1 MTTVMD
7 VVDDDVAAPAAKRS
21 KHSPRHDE
29 EAYVPGAIMRVEMHN
44 FMTHRD
50 VVFEPGPRLNVI
62 LGPNGTGKSAFVCA
76 VCIGLGGHPK
86 LLGRAGQLGEFV
98 KRGEDSAYTEIALRG
113 RKVGQPIV
121 VRREFKNRDGGSSVW
136 RLNGVVVKYERVMSE
151 MAGLN
156 MQLNNLCSFLPQ
168 DRVVAFSTLNPQEL
182 LIETEKAIGNAEM
195 FNEHEQLKAM
205 KEAIRDLERSVEQ
218 KKNRMEKLTRDNEAL
233 QRDVDRLQERD
244 DLIKEADAMSSK
256 IPWLQFESQKE
267 QFMLIKNAH
276 EAQKQKVLDIRAE
289 HAKHQPKHAEID
301 AMSKESVAR
310 VSAIIASHNA
320 TKDKIKR
327 CDGKFTKL
335 SGEQDALD
343 RKLAG
348 ERKDA
353 SELKEKI
360 QRRLRMI
367 RENEEELKNVP
378 EVPTDLADRLKD
390 VKDRSNAKNDEMR
403 SVEMKIQD
411 LRAQVRPHQ
420 QAFEGLK
427 DQLRRIDSVR
437 DKKVEQLSKHRHF
450 ARLKEADDWVQSKK
464 QAFHGRVFGPLIAEI
479 EVSDPVHQ
487 NMIEQHLGPHVLGTF
502 IVTDP
507 RDERMVSE
515 QMKKYNINV
524 WMPRQINNFVP
535 GVISSELRNA
545 GVLCTMDNVFKA
557 DPIVKQS
564 LNDTHRICRVHVGDN
579 SLTSSSV
586 NDIFQAGLSDNIYC
600 AKGVYMHRRSRYDRS
615 ASTMSQSEL
624 RPSRLF
630 VSESSTSRQDI
641 VNKLAQAEK
650 KYREVDDEIK
660 ALTQQSVGIRQE
672 LQQITNDRKILNMK
686 AQEPEAKRKKLL
698 TKISHNKQLLKEDE
712 KAASVEDIEKRYEEQ
727 SKKLTGNRVEAAI
740 DLIDQVLLSHKICSE
755 ANVECLIGVERLVR
769 TQRQTEIISAIE
781 LRFTAEREKRD
792 DFKERLK
799 TARDQLAAKK
809 QEAMDI
815 APLTPEIQ
823 EQFARWPKTIEELDN
838 EIKTK
843 REQADAILCQ
853 NPSALEEYKNRTK
866 EMSDLT
872 KALETESSLLA
883 GKQSEIQV
891 VKDRWLPKLQRIIAK
906 ISERFADNFAHI
918 ACAGQITL
926 AGDGSREHGGFGDE
940 FKDYSLE
947 IRVKFRANEEMH
959 LLDSHRQSGGERS
972 VSTMLYMIA
981 LQGFT
986 SAPFRVVDEI
996 NQGMDARN
1004 ERKVFKRMVEA
1015 ASVPGT
1021 PQCFVV
1027 TPKLLTQLTYSE
1039 DCTVM
1044 CIFNGPHVHQM
1055 ASRWR
1060 EMQAAFDAK
1069 KVPTPTR

>member
-1 MTTVMD
+1 M
-7 VVDDDVAAPAAKRS
+7 DDDVAAPAAKRS

-136 RLNGVVVKYERVMSE
+136 RLNGIVVKYERVMSE

-233 QRDVDRLQERD
+233 QRDVERLQERD
-244 DLIKEADAMSSK
+244 DLVKEADAMSSK
-256 IPWLQFESQKE
+256 KPWLQFESQKE

-378 EVPTDLADRLKD
+378 EVPTDLAERLKD
-390 VKDRSNAKNDEMR
+390 VKDRSNTKNDEMR

-479 EVSDPVHQ
+479 EVSDPVHLK
-487 NMIEQHLGPHVLGTF
+487 MIEQHHGPHVLGTF

-650 KYREVDDEIK
+650 KYCEVDDEIK
-660 ALTQQSVGIRQE
+660 ALSQQSVGIRQE
-672 LQQITNDRKILNMK
+672 LQQIMNERKLLNMK

-727 SKKLTGNRVEAAI
+727 SKKLTGNRVEAAM

-853 NPSALEEYKNRTK
+853 NPSALVEYKNRTK

-872 KALETESSLLA
+872 KTLETESALLA